1 MVCVCVWNIWTDVKL
16 LFVLLF
22 SFGFFCLSFS
32 HSFVSFHHVSR
43 GTQHFTGTVS
53 NEATSGMGYPVWP
66 TGRTCFRYSNRL
78 SWEPACRGLCLLLLF
93 YLLSNRNNRST
104 FSTGPSLDS
113 FFRTNR
119 SIFLVMFINRRSL
132 FGYRNMPLIFYSILR
147 YSVRTEGHTG
157 SVR

>member
-1 MVCVCVWNIWTDVKL
+1 MSPMFFMSRFSWLPECFHPGL
-16 LFVLLF
+16 LF
-22 SFGFFCLSFS
+22 LSNCT
-32 HSFVSFHHVSR
+32 SR
-43 GTQHFTGTVS
+43 GTAWLVTVAVQRRGCYKSLISIRDAGSTYLHFLILI
-53 NEATSGMGYPVWP
+53 
-66 TGRTCFRYSNRL
+66 CRYSNRL

-104 FSTGPSLDS
+104 LSTGPSLDS

-132 FGYRNMPLIFYSILR
+132 FGYRNLPLIFYSILR